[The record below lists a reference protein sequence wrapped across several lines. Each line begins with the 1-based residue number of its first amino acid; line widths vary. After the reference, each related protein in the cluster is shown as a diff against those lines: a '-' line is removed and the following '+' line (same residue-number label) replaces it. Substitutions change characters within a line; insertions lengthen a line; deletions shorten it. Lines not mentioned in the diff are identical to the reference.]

1 MKIKTVNLTK
11 IYTLGSS
18 TITAVNNVNLE
29 VNEANFIAILGP
41 SGSGKTTLLNLIG
54 LNDYPTS
61 GKIFF
66 DDKDVLA
73 LSHSERRKIRLSR
86 LGFIFQTFNLL
97 PTLNALENVEL
108 PMALA
113 GKPQKEQREKAVKLL
128 EAVGLGN
135 RLYHRPK
142 ELSMGE
148 MQRVAIARALANN
161 PEVIIA
167 DEPTGELDSK
177 TAKEII
183 SLLFNINRN
192 EKKTVIVATH
202 DEKIVDVADAI
213 YTIYDGKIELQTE
226 KATKAQNL

>member
-11 IYTLGSS
+11 IYSLGSS
-18 TITAVNNVNLE
+18 TITAVNNVNME
-29 VNEANFIAILGP
+29 INEANFISLLGP

-73 LSHSERRKIRLSR
+73 LSRSERRKIRLSC

-113 GKPQKEQREKAVKLL
+113 GKPQKKQRERAKKLL
-128 EAVGLGN
+128 EIVGLGN

-142 ELSMGE
+142 ELSTGE

-183 SLLFNINRN
+183 TLLFDINRN

-202 DEKIVDVADAI
+202 DERIVDVADAI
-213 YTIYDGKIELQTE
+213 YTIHDGKITLQS
-226 KATKAQNL
+226 

>member
-1 MKIKTVNLTK
+1 MKIKTVNLRK
-11 IYTLGSS
+11 VFRVGPSEIVA
-18 TITAVNNVNLE
+18 INNVNLE
-29 VNEANFIAILGP
+29 INEAEFIAIVGP

-61 GKIFF
+61 GKIFI
-66 DDKDVLA
+66 DKIDTSL
-73 LSHSERRKIRLSR
+73 LSGRERRKIRLFHM
-86 LGFIFQTFNLL
+86 GFVFQTFNLL

-113 GKPQKEQREKAVKLL
+113 GKPPEKQREKAVRLL
-128 EAVGLGN
+128 EKVGLKH

-142 ELSMGE
+142 ELSTGE
-148 MQRVAIARALANN
+148 MQRVAIARALAND

-183 SLLFNINRN
+183 NLLSDINK
-192 EKKTVIVATH
+192 EHKTTVIIATH
-202 DEKIVDVADAI
+202 NEKIVKVADI
-213 YTIYDGKIELQTE
+213 TYTIRDGKIEITS
-226 KATKAQNL
+226 